1 MRPLSQGWGGQ
12 AATFIAPEMLPH
24 IGGAATERTRGRK
37 ANRFDSA
44 VEYTRMVDPTVMT
57 DLRQAK
63 AVSLTGL
70 SKQQRTPRFKRF
82 INTAPLDRF
91 LLVRAASE
99 ILEHYSRLSQPLQS
113 AATSAC
119 LGLSLPRF
127 LALSSLPPGFSAVL
141 VSRWIL

>member
-1 MRPLSQGWGGQ
+1 
-12 AATFIAPEMLPH
+12 MLPH

-37 ANRFDSA
+37 ANRHNAA
-44 VEYTRMVDPTVMT
+44 VEYTRMVDPTVMN

-91 LLVRAASE
+91 LLVRD
-99 ILEHYSRLSQPLQS
+99 
-113 AATSAC
+113 C
-119 LGLSLPRF
+119 FGLSG
-127 LALSSLPPGFSAVL
+127 LSVARSSPPSWSAVL
-141 VSRWIL
+141 DSRSVSWLTGAARRSAKLTLI